1 MITSQMSSKSPA
13 RRAGEIIGIEKVE
26 PMAFCRR
33 RLRWMTNKLCAQLAD
48 GLPAL
53 NKQIFW
59 LGEDDPLPKDSV
71 FLLHLLQGMD
81 GLSED
86 DKAILNFLQSTIE
99 KSESKIEAA

>member
-1 MITSQMSSKSPA
+1 MATAAMDGHGPS
-13 RRAGEIIGIEKVE
+13 RRAGEIIGLQKRE
-26 PMAFCRR
+26 PMAFCQR
-33 RLRWMTNKLCAQLAD
+33 RLRWMTNKLCAKLAD

-59 LGEDDPLPKDSV
+59 LGEDDPLPEDSV

-86 DKAILNFLQSTIE
+86 DKAILKFLQSTIE
-99 KSESKIEAA
+99 KTKSKIEAA